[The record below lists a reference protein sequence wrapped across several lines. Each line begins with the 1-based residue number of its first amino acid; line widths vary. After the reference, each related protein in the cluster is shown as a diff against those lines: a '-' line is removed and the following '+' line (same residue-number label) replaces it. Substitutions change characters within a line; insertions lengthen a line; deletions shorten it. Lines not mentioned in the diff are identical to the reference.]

1 MNKYTMVVSKKEEV
15 TAANGEKKNEY
26 VKKGEV
32 EVFYPLLSELGF
44 AVEPIMEEMME
55 VGTDS
60 NGNKIDRKVIVP
72 KEDEDGFPSYKD
84 EKAQYVF
91 DAVLAA
97 VKSAAR
103 NKLVTGTATI
113 KPGLSIAS
121 TIEELM
127 EGGNKGD
134 ALAATREF
142 LAAFKAWL
150 PLTKKSEKVQAAVY
164 DLAKNKAGLSLQP
177 DDKKEKFLVYITD
190 FTTTLNAEQ
199 ATRFERA
206 LTALEEACTAG
217 DALDDM

>member
-1 MNKYTMVVSKKEEV
+1 MNKYTMIVSKKEDV
-15 TAANGEKKNEY
+15 NGKNEY

-44 AVEPIMEEMME
+44 DVAPEKN
-55 VGTDS
+55 D
-60 NGNKIDRKVIVP
+60 D
-72 KEDEDGFPSYKD
+72 DGFPVYKD

-103 NKLVTGTATI
+103 NKLVTGTATL

-142 LAAFKAWL
+142 LAAFKAFL
-150 PLTKKSEKVQAAVY
+150 PSTKKSEKVQAAVY

-177 DDKKEKFLVYITD
+177 DDKKAKFLVYITD
-190 FTTTLNAEQ
+190 FTATLNAEQ

-206 LTALEEACTAG
+206 LTTLEEACTAG